1 MTYPTLTIVTAI
13 VFFLTYA
20 GIALGRIPGFRLD
33 RAGIALT
40 GAALMLAIAPSRRR
54 KPITQSTSTRS
65 RFCSA

>member
-1 MTYPTLTIVTAI
+1 MNIPTLTIATAI

-40 GAALMLAIAPSRRR
+40 VGRR
-54 KPITQSTSTRS
+54 
-65 RFCSA
+65 

>member
-1 MTYPTLTIVTAI
+1 MRFPILTIAAAI

-40 GAALMLAIAPSRRR
+40 GAETAGRADARLLA
-54 KPITQSTSTRS
+54 TR
-65 RFCSA
+65 AIKAHKIPA